1 MALERLQK
9 ILAHAGVA
17 SRRVSEEIIA
27 DGRVTIDGKVVT
39 EPGTKADLAQQDVRL
54 DGRHIH
60 AERPE
65 YWLLNKPK
73 GVVCTNLDPAGR
85 PRPIDLMAP
94 YTRARLFPV
103 GRLDADSKGLLL
115 MTNDGEFANLLAHPR
130 YEVPKTYVATVAGR
144 VSGEEIRRLAGGMRL
159 AEGRT
164 RPARVEALKRG
175 HTRSLLEIT
184 IREGR
189 NRQIR
194 RMLARLRHPVRELV
208 RTRIG
213 RITLR
218 GVGPGRARPL
228 VPDEVEYLKRLAA
241 EPRPARPAAPPVQGT
256 QGPPPAPSVGRQ
268 EPRPDLAGA
277 HGGAHAGPRRGV
289 HGREVAPRGRGRG
302 PTARGERDFRGDRG
316 PRGGRDV
323 RGERGH
329 RGSHR
334 RREGREDRAAR
345 GPQGPPPGHRTDP
358 RKRSR
363 HHP

>member
-27 DGRVTIDGKVVT
+27 DRRVTIDGKVVT
-39 EPGTKADLAQQDVRL
+39 EPGTKADPARQDVRL
-54 DGRHIH
+54 DGRRIH
-60 AERPE
+60 PERPE

-130 YEVPKTYVATVAGR
+130 YEVPKTYIATVAGR
-144 VSGEEIRRLAGGMRL
+144 VSGEEIRRLAGGIRL

-175 HTRSLLEIT
+175 HTRSLLEVT
-184 IREGR
+184 IREAR
-189 NRQIR
+189 NCQIR
-194 RMLARLRHPVRELV
+194 RVLARLRHPVRELI

-228 VPDEVEYLKRLAA
+228 APDEIEYLKRLAT
-241 EPRPARPAAPPVQGT
+241 EPRAARPPALSAQST
-256 QGPPPAPSVGRQ
+256 QGLPSAPAGGKRG
-268 EPRPDLAGA
+268 PRPDLAGA
-277 HGGAHAGPRRGV
+277 HGGPRRGTP
-289 HGREVAPRGRGRG
+289 GRGAAPRD
-302 PTARGERDFRGDRG
+302 TARGPGARRERDYRGDRG

-323 RGERGH
+323 RGDRGH
-329 RGSHR
+329 RGSDRH
-334 RREGREDRAAR
+334 REGRKDRAAR
-345 GPQGPPPGHRTDP
+345 RPQGPPPGHRADP
-358 RKRSR
+358 KKRSR
-363 HHP
+363 RHP

>member
-27 DGRVTIDGKVVT
+27 DRRVTIDGKVVT
-39 EPGTKADLAQQDVRL
+39 EPGTKADPAVQDVRL
-54 DGRHIH
+54 DGRRIRP
-60 AERPE
+60 ERPE

-103 GRLDADSKGLLL
+103 GRLDVDSKGLLI

-144 VSGEEIRRLAGGMRL
+144 VSGEEIRRLAGGIRL

-194 RMLARLRHPVRELV
+194 RILARLRHPVRELI

-228 VPDEVEYLKRLAA
+228 APDEVEYLKRLAA
-241 EPRPARPAAPPVQGT
+241 EPRPARPAAP
-256 QGPPPAPSVGRQ
+256 A
-268 EPRPDLAGA
+268 
-277 HGGAHAGPRRGV
+277 AGPGKPAAAAIAVPGRGA
-289 HGREVAPRGRGRG
+289 APRDRGRG
-302 PTARGERDFRGDRG
+302 PRA
-316 PRGGRDV
+316 

-329 RGSHR
+329 RGSDR
-334 RREGREDRAAR
+334 RREGRKDRAAR
-345 GPQGPPPGHRTDP
+345 RPQGPSPAPSGIKQ
-358 RKRSR
+358 KRSR